1 MIPPSDIHADP
12 TSLTPEERALAQR
25 LAASPTLAIGH
36 MRRLMRRSFESD
48 LAAQLDAEKE
58 AFAASAATQDFAEGV
73 QAFFE
78 KRPARF
84 EGR

>member
-1 MIPPSDIHADP
+1 
-12 TSLTPEERALAQR
+12 
-25 LAASPTLAIGH
+25 

-58 AFAASAATQDFAEGV
+58 AFAASTATKDFGEGM